1 MPELSANSPVNW
13 NFTAETNA
21 QGRTYIKA
29 YKMCWDKVAK
39 KPKRAMRR
47 HVGRLMPDDSIAMSE
62 KFLIDHPQYAGQQWF
77 WGANKRPVLLEE
89 YLNDFPRK
97 PGLEVDEEENALLPT
112 LNVGL
117 TWAAVEIAKSH
128 GILEHL
134 VEVFGKQ
141 LGKKLLYLA
150 IYKLAGG
157 TSMMTFDLWRQQN
170 WLPEDTPLSGQ
181 KISEILAAVK
191 KEQVL
196 DYFERRHRRQGEI
209 WEKIFEKK
217 PELKGQKIEYALDST
232 SISTYSESIAE
243 AQYGHAKRDPDL
255 KQVNFT
261 VVCDQ
266 RTGDIVFAHLYD
278 GAVNDSSSLLD
289 VLMLMQEA
297 RFDLSRNILVTDRGY
312 STLMNVQKM
321 LNLELSFLQGVRIT
335 EDAIELAFDKH
346 MEALKNGAFYDG
358 DLGVCAYTYA
368 EDWQQNCSCGRLNAK
383 VKVHLYRMDKVF
395 DEQRALIWKKASEI
409 ISLLKSA
416 RRVPSDLWDAY
427 RRFIKERVDEQG
439 RKLWALDTT
448 KMDQTAERASHFVL
462 RSNCINDPFEALRI
476 YRARGLVEQD
486 FNQLKN
492 WVDGDRL
499 RVGARSLQGKVF
511 VTALATG
518 LRMIMMSTAKRVES
532 SNSQLKIPN
541 NSIDSLIKNLELV
554 RADKRKNANA
564 WVRNTIS
571 AKRRRLFELLEL
583 REPPR
588 VFRVGSM

>member
-1 MPELSANSPVNW
+1 
-13 NFTAETNA
+13 
-21 QGRTYIKA
+21 
-29 YKMCWDKVAK
+29 
-39 KPKRAMRR
+39 MRR

-97 PGLEVDEEENALLPT
+97 PGQEVDEEENALLPT

-117 TWAAVEIAKSH
+117 TWPAVEMAKSH

-243 AQYGHAKRDPDL
+243 AQHGHAKRDPDL

-261 VVCDQ
+261 VVSDQ

-297 RFDLSRNILVTDRGY
+297 RFDLSHNILVTDRGY

-321 LNLELSFLQGVRIT
+321 LDLELSFLQGVRIT

-518 LRMIMMSTAKRVES
+518 LRMLMMSTAKRVES
-532 SNSQLKIPN
+532 SNSQTC
-541 NSIDSLIKNLELV
+541 SC
-554 RADKRKNANA
+554 
-564 WVRNTIS
+564 
-571 AKRRRLFELLEL
+571 
-583 REPPR
+583 
-588 VFRVGSM
+588 G

>member
-1 MPELSANSPVNW
+1 MSELSANSPVNW
-13 NFTAETNA
+13 NLTAETNA

-47 HVGRLMPDDSIAMSE
+47 HVGRLMPNDSIAMSE

-191 KEQVL
+191 
-196 DYFERRHRRQGEI
+196 I

-217 PELKGQKIEYALDST
+217 SELKGQKIEYALDST
-232 SISTYSESIAE
+232 SISTYTESIAE
-243 AQYGHAKRDPDL
+243 AQYGHAKRNPDL

-266 RTGDIVFAHLYD
+266 RTSDVVFAHLYD

-289 VLMLMQEA
+289 VLMLLQEA

-383 VKVHLYRMDKVF
+383 VKVHLYRMDKIF
-395 DEQRALIWKKASEI
+395 DEQRALIWKKTSEI
-409 ISLLKSA
+409 ISLLKAA
-416 RRVPSDLWDAY
+416 RRVPSDLWEAY
-427 RRFIKERVDEQG
+427 RRFIKERVDDQG

-476 YRARGLVEQD
+476 YRARGLVERD

-492 WVDGDRL
+492 WVNGDRL

-511 VTALATG
+511 VTALAAG
-518 LRMIMMSTAKRVES
+518 LRMIMMSTAKRVQS
-532 SNSQLKIPN
+532 GNSQLKIPN

-564 WVRNTIS
+564 WVRNTIPD
-571 AKRRRLFELLEL
+571 KRRRLFELLEL

>member
-1 MPELSANSPVNW
+1 
-13 NFTAETNA
+13 
-21 QGRTYIKA
+21 
-29 YKMCWDKVAK
+29 
-39 KPKRAMRR
+39 MRR
-47 HVGRLMPDDSIAMSE
+47 HVGRLMPNDSIAMSE

-232 SISTYSESIAE
+232 SISTYTESIAE
-243 AQYGHAKRDPDL
+243 AQYGHAKRNPDL

-266 RTGDIVFAHLYD
+266 RTSDVVFAHLYD

-289 VLMLMQEA
+289 VLMLLQEA

-383 VKVHLYRMDKVF
+383 VKVHLYRMDKIF
-395 DEQRALIWKKASEI
+395 DEQRALIWKKTSEI
-409 ISLLKSA
+409 ISLLKAA

-427 RRFIKERVDEQG
+427 RRFIKERVDDQG

-476 YRARGLVEQD
+476 YRARGLVERD

-492 WVDGDRL
+492 WVNGDRL

-511 VTALATG
+511 VTALAAG
-518 LRMIMMSTAKRVES
+518 LRMIMMSTAKRVQS
-532 SNSQLKIPN
+532 GNSQLKIPN

-564 WVRNTIS
+564 WVRNTIPD
-571 AKRRRLFELLEL
+571 KRRRLFELLEL

>member
-1 MPELSANSPVNW
+1 
-13 NFTAETNA
+13 
-21 QGRTYIKA
+21 
-29 YKMCWDKVAK
+29 
-39 KPKRAMRR
+39 MRR
-47 HVGRLMPDDSIAMSE
+47 HVGRLMPNDSIAMSE

-217 PELKGQKIEYALDST
+217 SELKGQKIEYALDST
-232 SISTYSESIAE
+232 SISTYTESIAE
-243 AQYGHAKRDPDL
+243 AQYGHAKRNPDL

-266 RTGDIVFAHLYD
+266 RTSDVVFAHLYD

-289 VLMLMQEA
+289 VLMLLQEA

-383 VKVHLYRMDKVF
+383 VKVHLYRMDKIF
-395 DEQRALIWKKASEI
+395 DEQRALIWKKTSEI
-409 ISLLKSA
+409 ISLLKAA

-427 RRFIKERVDEQG
+427 RRFIKERVDDQG

-476 YRARGLVEQD
+476 YRARGLVERD

-492 WVDGDRL
+492 WVNGDRL

-511 VTALATG
+511 VTALAAG
-518 LRMIMMSTAKRVES
+518 LRMIMMSTAKRVQS
-532 SNSQLKIPN
+532 GNSQLKIPN

-564 WVRNTIS
+564 WVRNTIPD
-571 AKRRRLFELLEL
+571 KRRRLFELLEL

>member
-1 MPELSANSPVNW
+1 MPELSTNSPVNW

-21 QGRTYIKA
+21 QGLTYIKA

-157 TSMMTFDLWRQQN
+157 TSMMAFDLWRQQN
-170 WLPEDTPLSGQ
+170 WLPEDAPLSGQ

-243 AQYGHAKRDPDL
+243 VQYGHAKRDPDL
-255 KQVNFT
+255 KQVNLT

-368 EDWQQNCSCGRLNAK
+368 EDWQQNCSCGRLSAK

-409 ISLLKSA
+409 ISLLKTA

-518 LRMIMMSTAKRVES
+518 LRMIMMSTAKRVQS
-532 SNSQLKIPN
+532 GNSQLKIPN

-564 WVRNTIS
+564 WVRNTIP

>member
-1 MPELSANSPVNW
+1 
-13 NFTAETNA
+13 
-21 QGRTYIKA
+21 
-29 YKMCWDKVAK
+29 
-39 KPKRAMRR
+39 MRR

-117 TWAAVEIAKSH
+117 TWAAVEMTKSH

-141 LGKKLLYLA
+141 LGKKILYLA

-255 KQVNFT
+255 KQVNLT

-346 MEALKNGAFYDG
+346 MEALKNG

-486 FNQLKN
+486 FNRLKN
-492 WVDGDRL
+492 WVDADRL

-518 LRMIMMSTAKRVES
+518 LRMLMMSTAKRVKS
-532 SNSQLKIPN
+532 GNSQLKIPN

-554 RADKRKNANA
+554 RADRRKNANA
-564 WVRNTIS
+564 WVRNTIP

-588 VFRVGSM
+588 VFRVESM